1 MPKSKSCVLFL
12 GTFWDT
18 VKYILVCIT
27 TAKNTQKDNQR
38 CTLMEA
44 SISKSFFLTLIFKDA
59 NNTIVVPH
67 LGIGILCM
75 LHTTSLWWSWIPTI
89 SISKRFCDG
98 CVKEAKCKSVLDQT
112 LGHNI

>member
-1 MPKSKSCVLFL
+1 MYYHGQEHTKRQSKVHSD
-12 GTFWDT
+12 G
-18 VKYILVCIT
+18 
-27 TAKNTQKDNQR
+27 
-38 CTLMEA
+38 
-44 SISKSFFLTLIFKDA
+44 SINKQDVFSDFDFQGC

-89 SISKRFCDG
+89 SISKRFWDG
-98 CVKEAKCKSVLDQT
+98 CVKEAKCKSVIDQT